1 MIYYGKFIDENGNTL
16 SVQASHETPLNYT
29 DFFVPCSKEEFQTNI
44 IKVDGKGAV
53 DLNGEI
59 LVPPGETILPH
70 NANISVKFLNK
81 NSSSEEEE
89 DIEEEENIKEDKTE
103 IIEKEDEDV

>member
-16 SVQASHETPLNYT
+16 SVQSSHETPLNYT

-44 IKVDGKGAV
+44 IKVDGKGIV

-70 NANISVKFLNK
+70 DANISIKFLNK
-81 NSSSEEEE
+81 NSSSEEDIEEE
-89 DIEEEENIKEDKTE
+89 DIEEDEAE
-103 IIEKEDEDV
+103 IIEKEDESV

>member
-1 MIYYGKFIDENGNTL
+1 MTYYGKFIDENGATL
-16 SVQASHETPLNYT
+16 SVQASHGTPLNYT

-44 IKVDGKGAV
+44 IKVNGKGIV

-59 LVPPGETILPH
+59 LVPPGEIILPH
-70 NANISVKFLNK
+70 DTNINIKFLNK

-89 DIEEEENIKEDKTE
+89 ENEDEIE
-103 IIEKEDEDV
+103 IIEKEDEEI

>member
-1 MIYYGKFIDENGNTL
+1 MTYYGKFIDENGDTL
-16 SVQASHETPLNYT
+16 SVQASHGTPLNYT
-29 DFFVPCSKEEFQTNI
+29 DFFVPCSKEEFQTNM
-44 IKVDGKGAV
+44 IKVNGKGIV

-70 NANISVKFLNK
+70 DANINIKFLNR

-89 DIEEEENIKEDKTE
+89 EEDEDIEKNETE
-103 IIEKEDEDV
+103 IIEKEDEEI